1 MSPITLETIH
11 EIKQI
16 IRQAGEIALRR
27 RHAARIQLKLD
38 RTPFTDVELEMEA
51 LIIPFLQAHFPDSQ
65 IITEENG
72 IHGPASSSVWALD
85 PVDGTKVFLNGLP
98 NWGVSLGLLENG
110 APKLGFFYMPVS
122 GDLYWGGK
130 GFGAFLNEMDLTT
143 TKRLD
148 FDDPLAFLAV
158 TSSAHRRFDFDYPR
172 LHSFGSTAAHLCYVA
187 QGIAVGALTR
197 SVNIWDLA
205 GVLPILDQT
214 GIQVEFISQGLFSP
228 VPFLNNAKLP
238 EGLIAAHP
246 SVMAAVRAGI
256 HRK

>member
-16 IRQAGEIALRR
+16 IRQAGDIALKR
-27 RHAARIQLKLD
+27 RHAAHIQLKPD

-110 APKLGFFYMPVS
+110 EAKLGFFYMPVS

-143 TKRLD
+143 T
-148 FDDPLAFLAV
+148 
-158 TSSAHRRFDFDYPR
+158 
-172 LHSFGSTAAHLCYVA
+172 
-187 QGIAVGALTR
+187 
-197 SVNIWDLA
+197 
-205 GVLPILDQT
+205 
-214 GIQVEFISQGLFSP
+214 
-228 VPFLNNAKLP
+228 
-238 EGLIAAHP
+238 
-246 SVMAAVRAGI
+246 
-256 HRK
+256 